1 MTPIAIL
8 PRLLHAKSLKK
19 KHFKVSFWLV
29 QELFLLAGYCVHFR
43 FFSLGTSNYL
53 PPVEGRGGRDGRL
66 EDLFSGGKGGGQS
79 SSTENKGGTIENWD
93 QYYQYLSNCPPTP
106 PLTQH

>member
-19 KHFKVSFWLV
+19 KHFQVSFWLV

-53 PPVEGRGGRDGRL
+53 PPVEGRGG
-66 EDLFSGGKGGGQS
+66 GGMG
-79 SSTENKGGTIENWD
+79 D
-93 QYYQYLSNCPPTP
+93 
-106 PLTQH
+106 